1 MKQSTYD
8 SLTLCLSQW
17 ETAELTEIAAAYCL
31 LPAAEVFQP
40 CTDTSTGVPTG
51 S

>member
-1 MKQSTYD
+1 MKHSTYYFPHP
-8 SLTLCLSQW
+8 LPPKW
-17 ETAELTEIAAAYCL
+17 ERVELAKIAAAYCL